1 MFGQELALF
10 EAGGLTPAGVLAV
23 YLRLLDTIAQGG
35 VALTRSEALD
45 RLLLEGDGLYI
56 DSLEGRAP
64 PRQYNLALRMLGL
77 GVETRRARARR
88 LQAEVRDTPDDGGP
102 LRESPPARTPSPPRA
117 PSPQELRAPS
127 PPPRAASPQEVRRE
141 AAVWRP
147 WEGEAP
153 NLPVIEVQATSQR
166 TLKNFKVTCREE
178 TIQIG
183 GVVKD
188 ILTQENMES
197 FLQTVLDRQ
206 IKALGAAPHDK
217 CFMEIDSSEHTERP
231 VYLGVRRI
239 DQLAPD
245 VILNQVVRTL
255 NSNQNFLIDGKLRFK
270 MIHIPVPHPGG
281 RHDRRPCETVETWLQ
296 RYGRNSGAIFSPATN
311 DDNMCLARC
320 IVIGTMYKNVTKFSL
335 RRLKQP
341 GSRILREKSKELCV
355 MAGVDHEQPCGL
367 EEVDKFQKVLEKY
380 RLCVFTDRRG
390 KDLVYAGPKST
401 TEQPRTNICLF
412 LHEGHYHTVLKPAT
426 AFGWVYFC
434 DRCLEGYASKGDH
447 HCVGSCWRCGG
458 PEEHPLPESVDYIDC
473 DLCGRFFGSQECF
486 EYHRDAK
493 IHAHGTT
500 TCQVKKYCS
509 KCNSV
514 YSLNARGKRKRTQ
527 HVCNSYYC
535 KYCKDIVVEAPNV
548 PHRCYILPWEEQ
560 PLCEKTDYLRIYAD
574 CETTQYELFQD
585 KDNWYEHKVNYLV
598 CQVVCELCE
607 KDEGDFLTCP
617 NHGARTKI
625 FHSLDELERNPVA
638 DFLNFL
644 EELSSM
650 KPSLKEKTKRHI
662 TIWNHNGAGF
672 DHHLLLQEMA
682 SRGKIPSLI
691 CKGLRILSMNYGS
704 WVFKDSCLFLGTKL
718 SNLPGCF
725 GIDGVKKGDFPYLFN
740 HPDHYSYIGPMPPKQ
755 FYSVGKMSVKDAKS
769 FEMWHEAQLQ
779 AGVIFN
785 FREEIR
791 EYTVNDV
798 RILRLACEKFRT
810 DFIEETG
817 FDCLHNCLTLSSTTF
832 CIFRRSFMRPH
843 TMGII
848 PRPGFYRGLDTCSLK
863 ALRWLEYENS
873 LLNQS
878 ENISHAGNGREVRL
892 LGKYKVDGYVEREGD
907 KIVYDFL
914 GCWHHSHP
922 PTDCLTFKNVTREV
936 RDKRAENTR
945 QDRYYRTMRIH
956 DTLKRAGY
964 KIKTIWECQFDME
977 QKYNPHMISFFE
989 KNKCEPPSVLNERDG
1004 LYGGRTGAFKAYYK
1018 CDIEAGEKIMYYDVQ
1033 SLYPAVLC
1041 LKRYPIGHPDV
1052 FVGEDPAAPPLDQT
1066 EGYISCTVLPPLDLL
1081 LPLLPWRSPNGR
1093 LLFVLCRTCG
1103 EEENQGGCTHNRD
1116 EDRCL
1121 KGVWPVPEVRKALQL
1136 GYIILKVEEVW
1147 HYPHTMQYDVKTGE
1161 EGLFSKF
1168 ITHWMRKKIEAS
1180 GWPSHCSTEEAKEEF
1195 IEGNKKLLGIT
1206 VDPAAMKKN
1215 ASLRHL
1221 YKGILNSAW
1230 GKACERPERAHV
1242 VMVKTYS
1249 QLISFVSDDTIQ
1261 IHSIIPIS
1269 DDVIHIS
1276 YTLVEACQ
1284 ESLPTNSVIHGAY
1297 TTMYGRLELYKHME
1311 LLQDRLCYGDTDSVV
1326 FVSRPGCPDPPLG
1339 PYLGQLS
1346 DELEAFGP
1354 NSFCYEFCSGGA
1366 KQYAMKIACGGDV
1379 KKTQVI
1385 LKLRGV
1391 TVNQSCSDIVT
1402 FERFKDMVLHG
1413 KDPTLIDIPAQ
1424 IARVKGWRIVTRP
1437 ASKIWRPCLTK
1448 RQLTA
1453 ERKDTRPYGF
1463 QDIDLDEDDE
1473 ATLQALMDLS
1483 EQ

>member
-64 PRQYNLALRMLGL
+64 PRQYNLALRMLGM
-77 GVETRRARARR
+77 GVETRGARARR

-117 PSPQELRAPS
+117 PSPQERRAPS

-153 NLPVIEVQATSQR
+153 NLPVIEVQTTSQR

-188 ILTQENMES
+188 ILTQESMES

-270 MIHIPVPHPGG
+270 MLHIPVPHPGG
-281 RHDRRPCETVETWLQ
+281 RPDRRPCETVESWLH
-296 RYGRNSGAIFSPATN
+296 RYGRNSGAIFSPTN

-320 IVIGTMYKNVTKFSL
+320 LVIATLINNVHKRQL
-335 RRLKQP
+335 HRYKQP
-341 GSRILREKSKELCV
+341 KSKVLETKARELCSLV
-355 MAGVDHEQPCGL
+355 GVSPDRPCGL
-367 EEVDKFQKVLEKY
+367 EEVDKFQKLLENH
-380 RLCVFTDRRG
+380 RICVFLDRGG
-390 KDLVYAGPKST
+390 KDKAYVGPKST
-401 TEQPRTNICLF
+401 EEQPRKSICLF
-412 LHEGHYHTVLKPAT
+412 WHEGHFHAVLKPSA
-426 AFGWVYFC
+426 AFGCVYFC
-434 DRCLEGYASKGDH
+434 NDCLEGYSNKGEH
-447 HCVGSCWRCGG
+447 HCPGSCWRCGSSKD
-458 PEEHPLPESVDYIDC
+458 HPLNGGKYIDC
-473 DLCGRFFGSQECF
+473 TLCGRFFATQECF
-486 EYHRDAK
+486 DYHKTAK
-493 IHAHGTT
+493 IHSFGQT
-500 TCQVKKYCS
+500 TCNVKKFC
-509 KCNSV
+509 KICNGV

-527 HVCNSYYC
+527 HLCNSYYC
-535 KYCKDIVVEAPNV
+535 KYCKDIVVESPNK
-548 PHRCYILPWEEQ
+548 PHRCYILPWEEK
-560 PLCEKTDYLRIYAD
+560 PLCEKTDYLRVYAD
-574 CETTQYELFQD
+574 CETTQFEVFQD
-585 KDNWYEHKVNYLV
+585 KENWFEHKVNYLV
-598 CQVVCELCE
+598 CQVVCQLCE
-607 KDEGDFLTCP
+607 GDEGDDVTCV
-617 NHGARTKI
+617 NHGRRTHI
-625 FHSLDELERNPVA
+625 FHSLDEIERNPVTEFI
-638 DFLNFL
+638 DFL
-644 EELSSM
+644 ETLSSQ
-650 KPSLKEKTKRHI
+650 KPAYDNKTKRHVA
-662 TIWNHNGAGF
+662 IWTHNGAGF
-672 DHHLLLQEMA
+672 DNHLFLQDMTA
-682 SRGKIPSLI
+682 RGKIPTLI
-691 CKGLRILSMNYGS
+691 CKGMRILGMNYGS

-725 GIDGVKKGDFPYLFN
+725 GIEGVKKGDFPYMFN
-740 HPDHYSYIGPMPPKQ
+740 HPDNYCYIGPMPAKE
-755 FYSVGKMSVKDAKS
+755 FYSIGKMSVKDAQI
-769 FEMWHEAQLQ
+769 FEQWHDAQTE

-785 FREEIR
+785 FRDEIR

-798 RILRLACEKFRT
+798 RILRLACEKFRS
-810 DFIEETG
+810 DFIQEAG
-817 FDCLHNCLTLSSTTF
+817 FDCLHHCLTLSSTTF
-832 CIFRRSFMRPH
+832 CIFRRDFMRPR

-873 LLNQS
+873 LLDPPEKIQ
-878 ENISHAGNGREVRL
+878 HAGNGREVRL
-892 LGKYKVDGYVEREGD
+892 LGTYKVDGYLEKDGQR
-907 KIVYDFL
+907 IVYDFL

-922 PTDCLTFKNVTREV
+922 PTQCQTFKHMTQGVH
-936 RDKRAENTR
+936 DKRAEVTR
-945 QDRYYRTMRIH
+945 QDRYLRTMRIH
-956 DTLKRAGY
+956 DTLRRAGY
-964 KIKTIWECQFDME
+964 VIKMIWECQFDCDL
-977 QKYNPHMISFFE
+977 KHNPQMIAFFD
-989 KNKCEPPSVLNERDG
+989 NSKCETPPVLNEREG

-1018 CDIEAGEKIMYYDVQ
+1018 CDLEMGD
-1033 SLYPAVLC
+1033 
-1041 LKRYPIGHPDV
+1041 
-1052 FVGEDPAAPPLDQT
+1052 DPASPPLDQT

-1093 LLFVLCRTCG
+1093 LLFLLCRTCG
-1103 EEENQGGCTHNRD
+1103 EEENQGTCTHNRD

-1121 KGVWPVPEVRKALQL
+1121 RGVWPVPEVRKALQL

-1180 GWPSHCSTEEAKEEF
+1180 GWPSHCSTEEAKAEF
-1195 IEGNKKLLGIT
+1195 VEGNKKLLGIT

-1242 VMVKTYS
+1242 VMVKSYA
-1249 QLISFVSDDTIQ
+1249 QLLNMVTDDTIQ
-1261 IHSIIPIS
+1261 IQSIIPVGDS
-1269 DDVIHIS
+1269 LMHIS

-1379 KKTQVI
+1379 KNTKVI

-1391 TVNQSCSDIVT
+1391 TLNQSCSDIVT

-1413 KDPTLIDIPAQ
+1413 RDPTVIDIPAQ

-1437 ASKIWRPCLTK
+1437 ASKIWKPCLTK
-1448 RQLTA
+1448 RQLAA
-1453 ERKDTRPYGF
+1453 ERKETRPYGY
-1463 QDIDLDEDDE
+1463 QEIDLDEDDE
-1473 ATLQALMDLS
+1473 ATLQALMDLA